1 MSKINIKYEI
11 KNDNEIVLSGTV
23 VGIKKDNFIN
33 YKINEDVYTIT
44 IMDNSLRLIKKDKEK
59 SFELEFDNN
68 KKTEGKLTLFD
79 NNLYMNLTIDTLNL
93 EINEYNIK
101 INYKLYIENEYSN
114 DVLYKLEWRNI

>member
-59 SFELEFDNN
+59 KFELLFSKN
-68 KKTEGKLTLFD
+68 KKTEGKLTILN
-79 NNLYMNLTIDTLNL
+79 NNLYMNLQINTLNL